1 MARDFA
7 PIHPGE
13 ILKSD
18 FMDPYQLSARA
29 LARRI
34 SVPANRI
41 TGLINGDRSIT
52 PDTAIRLER
61 VFGMSAQAWL
71 NMQHLYDLEV
81 AEENAAGDRTIE
93 GIQRAEM
100 VA

>member
-13 ILKSD
+13 VLKLD
-18 FMDPYQLSARA
+18 FMDEYGLSARA

-34 SVPANRI
+34 SVPPNRI
-41 TGLINGDRSIT
+41 TELVNGERSVT

-61 VFGMSAQAWL
+61 LFGMSAQAWL

-81 AEENAAGDRTIE
+81 AQENAEGDETIQNIE
-93 GIQRAEM
+93 SM